1 MALYTLNDPT
11 VLWNGN
17 PIDVVPNSVKFD
29 DGEGETPVRSTS
41 SGGGQRKIIISQAV
55 EDNMGKLMLDLPN
68 DIDSIKNSRDMKRN
82 PGSHVFE
89 ITGRTEDGKTLFRAF
104 TGAVVTNRVEKS
116 LSSDGTIPLEISSDP
131 T

>member
-17 PIDVVPNSVKFD
+17 PIDVMPNSVKFD
-29 DGEGETPVRSTS
+29 DGEGETTVRSTS

-68 DIDSIKNSRDMKRN
+68 DINSINNSRDMKRN
-82 PGSHVFE
+82 PGTHVFE
-89 ITGRTEDGKTLFRAF
+89 ITARTDDGKTFFRAF

-116 LSSDGTIPLEISSDP
+116 LSSDGTIPLEISADP